1 MRLNTVKKTG
11 TLQLDSPPATGPL
24 DLRDKHSLQ
33 AILCAMAEID
43 RIRALQKPSHKSHA
57 RAQLLQ
63 EMIVTALGVD
73 SFAAAEQALASAQR
87 KRVAAS
93 IKTLLERTAIREK
106 RAAKQRV
113 WEEVQEARRQARERK
128 DDTRRKIIIGGTII
142 AAIRDKV
149 PAAPAI
155 LNSIQARLPAQKWQL
170 VEPVFTPSDDEKFLA
185 EFLQEKPPDIAALA
199 ARGEAGTGQLV
210 TIYHEIEAKIEKV
223 LDLTQAWN
231 GVDQRQ
237 QRAMDARRKITVG
250 GTILASIREADVIA
264 PALLQ
269 LLDERIAS
277 VRDRE
282 AVRVALPLAEFR
294 PRGRP

>member
-142 AAIRDKV
+142 AAHRLSTVRDADLIV
-149 PAAPAI
+149 VMADGHAVEQGTHAELLAAKGAF
-155 LNSIQARLPAQKWQL
+155 ARLVRAQ
-170 VEPVFTPSDDEKFLA
+170 
-185 EFLQEKPPDIAALA
+185 AL
-199 ARGEAGTGQLV
+199 
-210 TIYHEIEAKIEKV
+210 I
-223 LDLTQAWN
+223 LD
-231 GVDQRQ
+231 
-237 QRAMDARRKITVG
+237 
-250 GTILASIREADVIA
+250 
-264 PALLQ
+264 
-269 LLDERIAS
+269 
-277 VRDRE
+277 
-282 AVRVALPLAEFR
+282 
-294 PRGRP
+294 